1 MVTRGTPS
9 QKYPYKTSK
18 KDLAKSYEL
27 RLAAQFGNRKS
38 KEKLWAYNRRRK
50 ERRMEANKIEWEVN
64 GLKFNRYKMMSFIVA
79 RTANGERLSDI
90 CDDPEMPS
98 VMQVYKWFENHPD
111 FEKEFRMAEQVRGH
125 LLGDEVE
132 RIARGTDRENV
143 SADKLKTEVLS
154 KAAARL
160 NPRFQDKVQTQVV
173 DEYGSMTPDQIRDR
187 ISRMIQAN
195 PELATAIPVGTLSS
209 QESPEPVDAQV
220 LPNEGLDEIGIHDE
234 AGTEPSEE
242 DHPLE

>member
-1 MVTRGTPS
+1 MVTKGTPS

-27 RLAAQFGNRKS
+27 RLAAQFGNRKA

-64 GLKFNRYKMMSFIVA
+64 GLKFNRYKMMQFIVA

-90 CDDPEMPS
+90 CEDPEMPS

-111 FEKEFRMAEQVRGH
+111 FEKDFRLAEQVRGH

-132 RIARGTDRENV
+132 RIAEKTDRENV
-143 SADKLKTEVLS
+143 SADKLKTEILG

-160 NPRFQDKVQTQVV
+160 NPRFQDKVQTQIV
-173 DEYGSMTPDQIRDR
+173 DEYSNMTKEQILERVQ
-187 ISRMIQAN
+187 RMLQAN
-195 PELATAIPVGTLSS
+195 PEYAEIVAKFNPA
-209 QESPEPVDAQV
+209 QENQVIDVAEEPNSLGMNIQLDNGAEDAV
-220 LPNEGLDEIGIHDE
+220 E
-234 AGTEPSEE
+234 S
-242 DHPLE
+242 